1 LANRDRIAII
11 TKGGLSEKDPTT
23 LAVEGLRAKVEKDI
37 TRSLECLR
45 TDQIDLYFL
54 HRDAPQIPVGEIM
67 ECLNAEKA
75 RGRIGAFGGSNWETS
90 RVDEANEY
98 ADKHG
103 MTRLAAVSNN
113 LSLAVP
119 TGPFYP
125 GLVSTDDM
133 AKRWHAKTG
142 IPLFAWASL
151 ARGFFTG
158 RFRPEIR
165 DDPARMKD
173 SFTANMMRIYCTAD
187 NLERL
192 RRAEELA
199 KAKGGFSAVQVAL
212 AWVLHQPFTALPL
225 VGMHSNEEVASSLAA
240 LSIRLSEAEVA
251 TGLGDAMVAGTATLM
266 DQALGRGMGEIT
278 SENGLAGLAKGAQEL
293 AASDLVGTL
302 ASATKFQATYGAEI
316 TKTTDAIKLAAG
328 ASADFNKMLK
338 DMAEAM
344 DIMTRSALSLAI
356 EAEYTKPGGRTGI
369 PRWFEN
375 TAEDVR

>member
-1 LANRDRIAII
+1 MKMKSKALVPGVSKPVSELVLGTSWYSLKDKDRLFSLMDSFVASGGTALDTARCYGESENVIGLWMEARANRDRIAII

-37 TRSLECLR
+37 TRSLQCLR
-45 TDQIDLYFL
+45 TDHIDLYFL
-54 HRDAPQIPVGEIM
+54 HRDAPAIPVSEIV
-67 ECLNAEKA
+67 ECLNAESA
-75 RGRIGAFGGSNWETS
+75 RGRIRAFGGSNWETS
-90 RVDEANEY
+90 RVDGANEY

-103 MTRLAAVSNN
+103 MVRFAAVSNN

-125 GLVSTDDM
+125 GLVSTDDI

-173 SFTANMMRIYCTAD
+173 SFTANMMRIYCTED

-199 KAKGGFSAVQVAL
+199 KAKGNFSAVQMAL

-240 LSIRLSEAEVA
+240 LSIRLSEAEVKW
-251 TGLGDAMVAGTATLM
+251 L
-266 DQALGRGMGEIT
+266 
-278 SENGLAGLAKGAQEL
+278 N
-293 AASDLVGTL
+293 
-302 ASATKFQATYGAEI
+302 
-316 TKTTDAIKLAAG
+316 
-328 ASADFNKMLK
+328 
-338 DMAEAM
+338 
-344 DIMTRSALSLAI
+344 
-356 EAEYTKPGGRTGI
+356 
-369 PRWFEN
+369 FE
-375 TAEDVR
+375 T